1 MVPFPEPKPDKT
13 TAYKLAYAKPSNVN
27 VVGSYPLKTMERADS
42 TMVIDMVVTIPESIL
57 QEKDYLNYRYF
68 YKRAYYV
75 ACIAAGLQNEE
86 EESFDLSMEN
96 LHGNDLQPVLVVKPG
111 KGKPPSPAA
120 LIKCP
125 TDTKQVVSQRNSPN
139 LVARYALFLPAL
151 RGSLLIANCTQRRIP
166 SGRKLGQL
174 ARPLHQPLPHFTMQL
189 CKLNATTRLI

>member
-1 MVPFPEPKPDKT
+1 MPFPEPRPDKS

-27 VVGSYPLKTMERADS
+27 VVGSYPLKTMEKADS
-42 TMVIDMVVTIPESIL
+42 TMVIDMVVTIPASIL

-68 YKRAYYV
+68 YKRAYYL

-86 EESFDLSMEN
+86 EEPFDLSMEN

-111 KGKPPSPAA
+111 KSKRPFPPI

-125 TDTKQVVSQRNSPN
+125 TNTRQMVSPRNSRS
-139 LVARYALFLPAL
+139 LVARYALFLLAL
-151 RGSLLIANCTQRRIP
+151 RGFLLTANCTPRRIP
-166 SGRKLGQL
+166 SGLKLGQL
-174 ARPLHQPLPHFTMQL
+174 ARPLLQPLPHFTMQL